1 MIAMSDLSLLKI
13 RLGFICLIAALA
25 YVSSVQPAVSASK
38 DIYEIHGVDVDV
50 TAETAALARVKALA
64 EGEQVAFRR
73 LLEQLTLAG
82 DRDRLPVLDKAELST
97 YVRDFG
103 VSNEKTS
110 SGRYLAR
117 LSYRFKRG
125 AVRSLLNEFNLP
137 FAETISSPVLVLPVF
152 QAGGGMALW
161 DDPNPWREVWAKKG
175 EKSGLVPLV
184 QPLGDLKDV
193 GAITATQAVQGD
205 LPRLNK
211 IAARYLSKDVVVAYG
226 LQRLDPVSKLL
237 SLEVYVTRYDNKPDP
252 ETETFPFIQNEGE
265 STDALLRRAVN
276 GVSDMIEDGWKRSNV
291 LDLNHPN
298 IATIAVPITGLADWI
313 AVQKRLKDVPLIR
326 RTELVL
332 LSLDEVRINLHYVG
346 QTEQLTGALGQ
357 AELTLVNEDGEWVLY
372 LADVRPAD
380 KS

>member
-13 RLGFICLIAALA
+13 RVGFICLIAAFLS
-25 YVSSVQPAVSASK
+25 VSAVQPANGTAK
-38 DIYEIHGVDVDV
+38 NIYEIHGVDVDV
-50 TAETAALARVKALA
+50 TAETAALARVEALA
-64 EGEQVAFRR
+64 KGEQIAFSR
-73 LLEQLTLAG
+73 LLEQLTLVG
-82 DRDRLPVLDKAELST
+82 DRDRLPILDKAELST

-117 LSYRFKRG
+117 LSYRFKRS
-125 AVRSLLNEFNLP
+125 AVRKLLTEFNLP

-161 DDPNPWREVWAKKG
+161 DDPNPWRDVWAEKG
-175 EKSGLVPLV
+175 ERSGLVPLV

-193 GAITATQAVQGD
+193 GAISATQAVQGD
-205 LPRLNK
+205 RPRLNK
-211 IAARYLSKDVVVAYG
+211 VAARYFSKDVVVAYG
-226 LQRLDPVSKLL
+226 LLRMDPVSKLR
-237 SLEVYVTRYDNKPDP
+237 SLEVYTTRYDNKPDP
-252 ETETFPFIQNEGE
+252 ETETFPFTQNEGE
-265 STDALLRRAVN
+265 SVDALLRRAVN
-276 GVSDMIEDGWKRSNV
+276 GVSDMIEDEWKRRNV

-298 IATIAVPITGLADWI
+298 VATIAVPITGLADWI

-326 RTELVL
+326 RTEMVL
-332 LSLDEVRINLHYVG
+332 LSLDEVRINLHYIG
-346 QTEQLTGALGQ
+346 EAEQLTSALGQ
-357 AELTLVNEDGEWVLY
+357 AELTLVNEEGEWVLY